1 MSKVKASEFRK
12 MLMDLGYTPVHVWY
26 ESHGDGSHETFQ
38 QTAHPLKGTD
48 VLHPVSK
55 WGGKFCIF
63 TVYVE
68 SDGTVSG
75 FNQEI
80 SSHDYVLATQIRE
93 DQKLRPKENRE
104 YLPVQDHVS
113 PCGTASCHDFEKKR
127 FYKDEMPKYFR
138 ISGVAGHGEYA
149 YPVEEKEVKKKMED
163 GWQTYPAKDE

>member
-104 YLPVQDHVS
+104 YLPVQDHAAELEFVVQAGRHQVDGLQQLAQ
-113 PCGTASCHDFEKKR
+113 PVQGEKVRLQGDKHLVDRGQEPLAVGQLDNLLCGS
-127 FYKDEMPKYFR
+127 
-138 ISGVAGHGEYA
+138 
-149 YPVEEKEVKKKMED
+149 
-163 GWQTYPAKDE
+163 